1 MRRVTILLVVGLVLV
16 TPAAPALAEDSVY
29 GEPDLSLS
37 VADDTFKASETA
49 TLSIDVTNDGQI
61 YQGGPAKYEQQ
72 VQTARN
78 VQLKVLEG
86 RIDAP
91 IDVKTGTVST
101 GSVPEASTVP
111 FEFTLELGKV
121 EPGTYRIP
129 VQVSYKHVR
138 AVTYSDTQQP
148 EYVWLENEER
158 KYVTIRV
165 EDRPQFEIVSEGSNA
180 LFAGDTGTLS
190 FSLKNTGTRE
200 ATAASVQL
208 SSKAPEVFFGNPSKP
223 KSSTSLYVSSL
234 APGETTNLSVQVGA
248 SGDVSPGEYPVETV
262 VSYQNQNDVTE
273 QSDALTTGVAVRP
286 ERTFAIRDIQ
296 TRNFRVDESEATLT
310 GTVVNTGEG
319 AARNVVVRLKA
330 NSPVTPTNGES
341 AVGDLAPGEA
351 KQVSFTTAI
360 SEDAEPG
367 TNSFSFVVE
376 YENADGDVRTAGNP
390 VRKSVRI
397 DAERDPFR
405 VVGVDTS
412 VTPGGTANLDVEL
425 QYVGDD
431 PVSAANAKLFVSD
444 PLSSSDDGAY
454 LGQLDPNETT
464 TATFRVSA
472 ASAALAKSYAAS
484 VEVRYDEPDGDTK
497 FTDGLSLGV
506 PVSESES
513 GPPVLPI
520 AVVVGLV
527 VLGAGVYLYRRR

>member
-1 MRRVTILLVVGLVLV
+1 M
-16 TPAAPALAEDSVY
+16 TPAVPVLADDSVY

-37 VADDTFKASETA
+37 VADDTFRASETA

-78 VQLKVLEG
+78 VQMKILED

-91 IDVKTGTVST
+91 IDVKTGTVAI
-101 GSVPEASTVP
+101 GSIPEASTAP
-111 FEFTLELGKV
+111 FEFALELGQV
-121 EPGTYRIP
+121 QPGTYRIP
-129 VQVSYKHVR
+129 VEVSYKHVR
-138 AVTYSDTQQP
+138 AVTYSDTEQP
-148 EYVWLENEER
+148 EYVWLENDER

-165 EDRPQFEIVSEGSNA
+165 EDRPQFEVVSEGSNS

-200 ATAASVQL
+200 ARAASVRL
-208 SSKAPEVFFGNPSKP
+208 SSKAPEVFFGNPSNQQRT
-223 KSSTSLYVSSL
+223 TSLYVPSL

-248 SGDVSPGEYPVETV
+248 TGDVSPGEYPIETV
-262 VSYQNQNDVTE
+262 VAYQNQNDVTE
-273 QSDALTTGVAVRP
+273 RSDALTTGVTVRP
-286 ERTFAIRDIQ
+286 ERTFAIDDLRTQ
-296 TRNFRVDESEATLT
+296 NFRVGESEARIT
-310 GTVVNTGEG
+310 GDVVNAGEG
-319 AARNVVVRLKA
+319 VARNVVVRLRT
-330 NSPVTPTNGES
+330 NGPMTPTNGES
-341 AVGDLAPGEA
+341 AVGDLEPGES
-351 KQVSFTTAI
+351 KRVSFTTAI
-360 SEDAEPG
+360 SEDAQPG
-367 TNSFSFVVE
+367 TNSFAFTVE
-376 YENADGDVRTAGNP
+376 YENAEGDVRTAGNP
-390 VRKSVRI
+390 VRKSI
-397 DAERDPFR
+397 SIGEERDPFR
-405 VVGVDTS
+405 VVGVNTS
-412 VTPGGTANLDVEL
+412 VTPGGTADLRVRL
-425 QYVGDD
+425 QYLGDD
-431 PVSAANAKLFVSD
+431 PVSATNAKLFVSD

-454 LGQLDPNETT
+454 LGTVEPNETT

-472 ASAALAKSYAAS
+472 ASGALVKSYAAS

-527 VLGAGVYLYRRR
+527 VLGAGAYLYRRR